1 MFMLTLVSLIRTKG
15 SSELSMKKKRQQK
28 KSVSFLLAISF
39 LVFVS
44 FCALFADVLAPY
56 SLGESNITQQ
66 LCPISS
72 QHLLGC
78 DTYGADVL
86 SQLLYGARVS
96 LTISFFVVSFTTVLG
111 CFLGAIAAFFGGVI
125 DRLILQTTEVF
136 MAFPGILLLLCL
148 SSLME
153 MNLILLALTLSFTGW
168 VGTARI
174 VRGELLKCRE
184 YDYIMAARAL
194 GLSRF
199 RIILFYLLPNIYPPV
214 LVTATFGIS
223 GIIIT
228 EATLSFLGL
237 GPQNTP
243 SWGVLINQGRSV
255 LNEAP
260 SLSLLPGLCI
270 FLLILSVNILGE
282 RMRVRFWEGES

>member
-153 MNLILLALTLSFTGW
+153 MNLILHICTQS
-168 VGTARI
+168 
-174 VRGELLKCRE
+174 
-184 YDYIMAARAL
+184 
-194 GLSRF
+194 
-199 RIILFYLLPNIYPPV
+199 
-214 LVTATFGIS
+214 
-223 GIIIT
+223 
-228 EATLSFLGL
+228 
-237 GPQNTP
+237 
-243 SWGVLINQGRSV
+243 
-255 LNEAP
+255 
-260 SLSLLPGLCI
+260 
-270 FLLILSVNILGE
+270 
-282 RMRVRFWEGES
+282 